1 MRIVK
6 FNNFLLNEE
15 IEAKGVY
22 YIFEKPFRVDDLI
35 SFLSKTKY
43 DLFTINDISRW
54 CKKYKFDKDAVGLF
68 VSKNKIKKD
77 IEPFKRYDRD
87 YEYSGIDIENI
98 EDLEEPESDNEDHIN
113 LKELLEKIPDENLEL
128 RISSRR
134 TKNKLWFDT
143 KSRGMSGEI
152 VEECKIK
159 YGDEELYLFIF
170 NSGKNNDERAR
181 QLHGFIYEA
190 DVKKKFIEEE
200 RKLVKGE
207 KWDAIGSLNLNY
219 LQDRIDEEFTLVS
232 YKGKEVNNINFIKS
246 EFSHNKIFYWSVK
259 ASKLGTSIYFGD
271 FKRISG
277 LDYNNG
283 KLSFNKSDL
292 DKYMLVVG
300 RHYKGEFIKEYVIE
314 IDIKKWF
321 SYLPDINNKDVFN
334 SLEEM
339 YQNLHLHK
347 AMNKEEQ
354 VKGEKAWKEYIKKY
368 SKLTEG
374 ENKISLN
381 FKRDSKGQLR
391 IQASMTD
398 KLFNK
403 LLSEN
408 KHILLEKK

>member
-1 MRIVK
+1 
-6 FNNFLLNEE
+6 
-15 IEAKGVY
+15 
-22 YIFEKPFRVDDLI
+22 
-35 SFLSKTKY
+35 
-43 DLFTINDISRW
+43 
-54 CKKYKFDKDAVGLF
+54 
-68 VSKNKIKKD
+68 
-77 IEPFKRYDRD
+77 
-87 YEYSGIDIENI
+87 
-98 EDLEEPESDNEDHIN
+98 
-113 LKELLEKIPDENLEL
+113 
-128 RISSRR
+128 
-134 TKNKLWFDT
+134 
-143 KSRGMSGEI
+143 
-152 VEECKIK
+152 
-159 YGDEELYLFIF
+159 
-170 NSGKNNDERAR
+170 
-181 QLHGFIYEA
+181 
-190 DVKKKFIEEE
+190 
-200 RKLVKGE
+200 
-207 KWDAIGSLNLNY
+207 
-219 LQDRIDEEFTLVS
+219 
-232 YKGKEVNNINFIKS
+232 
-246 EFSHNKIFYWSVK
+246 
-259 ASKLGTSIYFGD
+259 
-271 FKRISG
+271 

>member
-35 SFLSKTKY
+35 SFVSKTKY

-87 YEYSGIDIENI
+87 YEYSGIDIDNI
-98 EDLEEPESDNEDHIN
+98 ENLEEIESENEDHIN
-113 LKELLEKIPDENLEL
+113 LKELLDKIPDENLEL
-128 RISSRR
+128 RISSRG

-259 ASKLGTSIYFGD
+259 ASKVRTSIYFGD

-300 RHYKGEFIKEYVIE
+300 RHDKGEFIKEYVIE

-354 VKGEKAWKEYIKKY
+354 TKGEKSWKEYIEKY